1 MKKIVSLTALALC
14 FLLMLSGCLYKKKTE
29 DTSFRA
35 VAESKGYT
43 VEDVTARY
51 APEVGVAS
59 CLYVYDAEKPFELGF
74 YSVETQK
81 QAKAMCDQNMKKFEL
96 FAPGEKGSKTG
107 AGNNVKYELTA
118 GGRYMV
124 NSSIGNTFIYADVPE
139 NVAETVKEIL
149 MELGY

>member
-1 MKKIVSLTALALC
+1 MKKRISLMALALC

-35 VAESKGYT
+35 VVEAKGYT
-43 VEDVTARY
+43 VEDVTDRY
-51 APEVGVAS
+51 DPEVGVAS

-96 FAPGEKGSKTG
+96 FAQGETGSKTG

-118 GGRYMV
+118 DGRYMV

-139 NVAETVKEIL
+139 EDTETVKSIL
-149 MELGY
+149 AELGY